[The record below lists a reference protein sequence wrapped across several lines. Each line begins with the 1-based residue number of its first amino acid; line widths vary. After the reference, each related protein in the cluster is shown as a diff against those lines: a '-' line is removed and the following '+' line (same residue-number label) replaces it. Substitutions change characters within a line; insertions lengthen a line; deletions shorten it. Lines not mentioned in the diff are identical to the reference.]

1 MGTSIS
7 AGVIPINSMYDGD
20 EGDKEEKNASKTPVI
35 EETKEEHVQSPEE
48 AQQEA
53 TES

>member
-7 AGVIPINSMYDGD
+7 AGVIPINSMYEGE
-20 EGDKEEKNASKTPVI
+20 EGDKDEKNASKTPVI

>member
-7 AGVIPINSMYDGD
+7 AGVIPINSMYEGD
-20 EGDKEEKNASKTPVI
+20 EEDKDEKSASRTPII